1 MQATG
6 TLKQLYERRVTDR
19 KPYLDR
25 ARECAALT
33 VPALMPPEHVNGKFK
48 LKTPFQSMGARGLNN
63 LSAKLL
69 VTILPPNQSIF
80 RYTIDDFLLEKMTQ
94 REGMRAEVEE
104 ALDRMERA
112 ISSDIESSGCRP
124 AVSELLKQLLVAGN
138 ILVFDD
144 PDGTLRVFRLDRYV
158 VKRSPS
164 GQMLEAIV
172 KETIS
177 RMELPEEVAAMLQSQ
192 DGSKDQ
198 HEDNEELYTCVR
210 RERSRWRVWQEV
222 RGFVVPGSE
231 GSYPL
236 DNCPWMALRFT
247 FVDGE
252 DYGRSYVEEYLGDLQ
267 VLEGLTKAITQA
279 AAASAKVVFLVKPNA
294 TTSVR
299 DLASANSGDFR
310 TGNPDDIAA
319 LQTEKYHDL
328 RVAYDLLQRLTD
340 SLAYAFLLNS
350 AVQRDGERVT
360 AEEIRRVSDELD
372 ATMNGV
378 YAALAQEF
386 QLPFIKNRER
396 RLQRLGRIPTLPK
409 GMVKPS
415 ITTGVE
421 ALGRGHD
428 LTKLAGLLQ
437 DVSPLGPDVIA
448 SEINVGDYIKRCGS
462 ARGIDMKG
470 LVPTEE
476 EKAARAQESQQMQ
489 MMQQLGPN
497 AINQLGGMA
506 KQAMSAE
513 PQ

>member
-1 MQATG
+1 MQSAG
-6 TLKQLYERRVTDR
+6 MLKQLYERRVTDR
-19 KPYLDR
+19 KPFLDR

-63 LSAKLL
+63 LAAKLL
-69 VTILPPNQSIF
+69 VTVLPPNQSIF

-124 AVSELLKQLLVAGN
+124 AVSELLKQLLVSGN
-138 ILVFDD
+138 VLVFDD

-164 GQMLEAIV
+164 GQMLEVIV

-177 RMELPEEVAAMLQSQ
+177 RMELPEEVALMLQSQ

-210 RERSRWRVWQEV
+210 RERGKWRVWQEV

-252 DYGRSYVEEYLGDLQ
+252 DYGRSYVEEFLGDLQ
-267 VLEGLTKAITQA
+267 TLEGLTKAITQA

-299 DLASANSGDFR
+299 DLATANSGDFR

-437 DVSPLGPDVIA
+437 DVSPLGPEVIS

-470 LVPTEE
+470 LIPTEE

-506 KQAMSAE
+506 KQAMTAE
-513 PQ
+513 TQ